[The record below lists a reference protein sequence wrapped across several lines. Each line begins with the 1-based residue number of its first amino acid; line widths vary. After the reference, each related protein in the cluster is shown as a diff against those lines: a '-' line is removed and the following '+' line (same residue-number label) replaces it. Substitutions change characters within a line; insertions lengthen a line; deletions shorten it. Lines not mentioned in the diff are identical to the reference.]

1 MTTLSQRISSRLA
14 ADIINGALGPGAKL
28 DEISLAARFKVSR
41 SPIRDALRHLAA
53 TRLVEFQPRR
63 GFSVSAIDI
72 AGLLDLFEAASEVEG
87 LLARLCA
94 NRAGLAERKQIELL
108 HREARRMALDGD
120 FESYARLNEGFHMA
134 IYAAARNRTLE
145 EVATSLRQRLAPF
158 RSQVFF
164 HVENRARASVEE
176 HESLAR
182 AIVRGNA
189 DAACEAMRHHAASS
203 ASNVIDY
210 FADAGAT
217 ARLAAPP
224 KGARVAAAGRKAAT
238 GRASS
243 AKPAAKRVYTKK

>member
-120 FESYARLNEGFHMA
+120 FKSYARLNEGFHMA

-145 EVATSLRQRLAPF
+145 DVATSLRQRLAPF

-164 HVENRARASVEE
+164 HVQNRARASVEE
-176 HESLAR
+176 HEALAR
-182 AIVRGNA
+182 AIVRGDA
-189 DAACEAMRHHAASS
+189 DAAWEAMRHHAASS

-210 FADAGAT
+210 FAEAGAP
-217 ARLAAPP
+217 ARLAAPA
-224 KGARVAAAGRKAAT
+224 KGEGARGATAGRKATPT
-238 GRASS
+238 GG
-243 AKPAAKRVYTKK
+243 AKPQRMYTKK